1 MEKVVYICLGSENET
16 DDFALLTI
24 HVSGKLAMFKSG
36 NKNWCI
42 IDDMP
47 SVNDMLLPYDD
58 AVLLSQRSIIPKKE
72 YIPINNLKK
81 KKKTK

>member
-1 MEKVVYICLGSENET
+1 MAKVVYICLGSKNEMV
-16 DDFALLTI
+16 DFALLTI
-24 HVSGKLAMFKSG
+24 HVSRKLAMFKSG

-58 AVLLSQRSIIPKKE
+58 VVLLSQRSV
-72 YIPINNLKK
+72 IPIKK
-81 KKKTK
+81 GSKFL